1 MNARVDHLLDEAL
14 GLPTEE
20 RSALVVALID
30 SLEGADDPS
39 LTEVWRSEI
48 MRRRADLR
56 AGIVSTVSW
65 AEAKARLNS
74 L

>member
-1 MNARVDHLLDEAL
+1 MNARVDYLLGEAL
-14 GLPTEE
+14 GLPTDQ

-30 SLEGADDPS
+30 SLEAVDDPS
-39 LTEVWRSEI
+39 LTEVWWSEI

-56 AGIVSTVSW
+56 AGIVNTVSW
-65 AEAKARLNS
+65 TEAKARLSS

>member
-14 GLPTEE
+14 GLPTDE

-39 LTEVWRSEI
+39 LTEVWRAEI
-48 MRRRADLR
+48 MQRRADLR

-65 AEAKARLNS
+65 AEAKARLSS